1 MLARVR
7 CNYWMH
13 KLLMVTLVVLIKIS
27 ILFYCEI
34 SQLGNDL
41 KKATSPTCSPKT
53 NPEIQTCSQSR
64 LKEKLELT

>member
-1 MLARVR
+1 
-7 CNYWMH
+7 
-13 KLLMVTLVVLIKIS
+13 MVTLVVLIKIS
-27 ILFYCEI
+27 ILFDCEI